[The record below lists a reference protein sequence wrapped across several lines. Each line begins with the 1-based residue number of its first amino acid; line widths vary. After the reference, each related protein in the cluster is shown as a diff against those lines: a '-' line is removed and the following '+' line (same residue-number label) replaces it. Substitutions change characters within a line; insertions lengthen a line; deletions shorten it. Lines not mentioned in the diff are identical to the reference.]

1 MQLLRTLVLGVSI
14 FSGLPFSSVQ
24 AQSISTQER
33 FDDMFITAGYGTALG
48 AALGAAMLSFQAE
61 PDQNLRQIAVG
72 ASIGF
77 IGGSLLGSYVV
88 FSPVFISDS
97 KQLPES
103 RQLAQHEN
111 FSIQPII
118 DWNSKDVVGVQSQW
132 KIASF

>member
-1 MQLLRTLVLGVSI
+1 MHLLRALILGVSI
-14 FSGLPFSSVQ
+14 FSGLNFEAAQ
-24 AQSISTQER
+24 AQSITTQER

-48 AALGAAMLSFQAE
+48 AALGAALLSFQAE

-88 FSPVFISDS
+88 FSPVFVSENTQMTNNL
-97 KQLPES
+97 K
-103 RQLAQHEN
+103 LAEHEDI
-111 FSIQPII
+111 SIQPIV
-118 DWNSKDVVGVQSQW
+118 DWKSKDVVGIQSQW

>member
-1 MQLLRTLVLGVSI
+1 MQLFHALVLGVTI
-14 FSGLPFSSVQ
+14 FCGLSFDAAQ

-48 AALGAAMLSFQAE
+48 AALGAALLSFQTE

-88 FSPVFISDS
+88 FSPVFVSES
-97 KQLPES
+97 KQIPNHT
-103 RQLAQHEN
+103 RLADHED
-111 FSIQPII
+111 FSIQPIL
-118 DWNSKDVVGVQSQW
+118 DWKSKDVVGIQSQW